1 MKTASAKWL
10 PWLVLIIIASV
21 GLNIWLFWGN
31 RDHTGADSIHSS
43 SVDIYTCP
51 MDPQIQ
57 QDQPGKCPICGMN
70 LVLKK
75 SDSPQAKNDRP
86 ENTEKETTS
95 EGTEKYQCPM
105 HPAIVQDHPGDCPIC
120 GMKLVKMKGSAS
132 DQSKLHSSSSH
143 KVAFYRSPMDPNQ
156 TSPVPRKDE
165 MGMDYLPVYEEE
177 SSGDSDVKGRAAVEI
192 DPTRQ
197 QLIGLRTAKA
207 VSSGISGGWR
217 TVGRVEV
224 DPTKVSRINV
234 KVTGF
239 VENVFVDF
247 VGRTVKQGEPLFTLY
262 SPELL
267 AAQQEY
273 LLALENRKNNTSD
286 SQSAMYD
293 AVVSVVRS
301 KLKNW
306 DVPEAA
312 IARLEETGET
322 TKALTLTSPVRGIV
336 TAKDVVKGAT
346 LEPGSIPYE
355 ITDLTT
361 VWVMA
366 DAYQPD
372 LAQVKLGTRA
382 SMSFEALPDRVI
394 IGTVAFVD
402 PILDVQSRT
411 AKVRLEVQNDDGE
424 LKPGMFGEVLFR
436 GETRESLTIPSDALI
451 PTGRGFY
458 VFVALG
464 EGRLEPRSVKLGEKS
479 GEKVEI
485 TEGLSEGESV
495 VTRANFLVDSE
506 SSLRAAL
513 SAVEGN

>member
-1 MKTASAKWL
+1 MKTASAKWRL
-10 PWLVLIIIASV
+10 WLTLTFIASI
-21 GLNIWLFWGN
+21 GLSGWLIWGN
-31 RDHTGADSIHSS
+31 RDHAGADSTQSTIA
-43 SVDIYTCP
+43 DIYTCP

-75 SDSPQAKNDRP
+75 VDSTQSKSGKS
-86 ENTEKETTS
+86 ESTEKES
-95 EGTEKYQCPM
+95 SSVGSDKYQCPM

-132 DQSKLHSSSSH
+132 DQSKPSSSSSH

-165 MGMDYLPVYEEE
+165 MGMDYLPVYEEDT
-177 SSGDSDVKGRAAVEI
+177 SGDTEVKDRAAVEI
-192 DPTRQ
+192 DPKRQ
-197 QLIGLRTAKA
+197 QLIGLRIAKA
-207 VSSGISGGWR
+207 EKAGISGGWR
-217 TVGRVEV
+217 TVGRVEI
-224 DPTKVSRINV
+224 DPTRVSHINV
-234 KVTGF
+234 KVAGF
-239 VENVFVDF
+239 VEHVFVDF
-247 VGRTVKQGEPLFTLY
+247 VGRAVKRGEPLFTLY
-262 SPELL
+262 SPDLL

-273 LLALENRKNNTSD
+273 LLSLENHENNTNDVQAST
-286 SQSAMYD
+286 YD
-293 AVVSVVRS
+293 AVVFAVRN

-306 DVPEAA
+306 DVPESA
-312 IARLEETGET
+312 IVRLEETRET
-322 TKALTLTSPVRGIV
+322 TKALTFTSPVSGVV
-336 TAKDVVKGAT
+336 TLKDVVEGAT
-346 LEPGSIPYE
+346 LEPGAVPYE
-355 ITDLTT
+355 ITDLNV

-372 LAQVKLGTRA
+372 LAQVHVGTRA

-411 AKVRLEVQNDDGE
+411 AKVRLEVQNEDGE
-424 LKPGMFGEVLFR
+424 LKPGMFGEVMFR
-436 GETRESLTIPSDALI
+436 GESRESLTIPSDALI

-458 VFVALG
+458 VFVELG
-464 EGRLEPRSVKLGEKS
+464 EGRFEPRSVKLGEKS
-479 GEKVEI
+479 SDRVEI
-485 TEGLSEGESV
+485 VEGLSEGESV

-513 SAVEGN
+513 SAVGGN